1 MHTFLTAGMLLI
13 VVFFTSH
20 LMLGLLRPVEDWK
33 KRRVLQLLILVLPM
47 TSLFV
52 LLGGLQHVLDPHC
65 IQTVPV
71 WDHVLDIG
79 GVILLLSSIVG
90 SVVLGL
96 VRLFLMNRILNRQ
109 ATTRDSCLEMWV
121 TRLAATRGIGPVCVR
136 LVSLSR
142 PLALI
147 SGFRQPTLHLST
159 WMIEHLDQEEL
170 EAVLTHELVH
180 VHRADYLINWI
191 ALMMRDA
198 FFYLPPIRVVYR
210 QMQREKE
217 LACDDLVAQITKRPL
232 ALASALAKVWQN
244 LVETPRA
251 LLAQTLIG
259 KGEGIEGR
267 VERLLS
273 PTLERRDQQQPFLFL
288 QRMTFTLSVLFL
300 VVVMSLMGMM
310 VELFC
315 WPTLPRLL

>member
-1 MHTFLTAGMLLI
+1 MHIFLMTGMLLI

-33 KRRVLQLLILVLPM
+33 KRRVLQLFVLILPM

-52 LLGGLQHVLDPHC
+52 LLGGLQHVLDPRC
-65 IQTVPV
+65 IQRVPV
-71 WDHVLDIG
+71 WDHALDIA
-79 GVILLLSSIVG
+79 GVILLGSCIVG

-96 VRLFLMNRILNRQ
+96 LRLFLMNRTMNRQ
-109 ATTRDSCLEMWV
+109 ATTRDSCLEIWV
-121 TRLAATRGIGPVCVR
+121 TRLAATRGIKHIRVR
-136 LVSLSR
+136 LVPLSR

-147 SGFRQPTLHLST
+147 FGFRQPTLLLST
-159 WMIEHLDQEEL
+159 WMIEHLDQEEV

-180 VHRADYLINWI
+180 VHRADYLINWV

-198 FFYLPPIRVVYR
+198 FFYLPPIRVVY
-210 QMQREKE
+210 QQLQREKE

-244 LVETPRA
+244 LVETRRVV
-251 LLAQTLIG
+251 LGQTLIG
-259 KGEGIEGR
+259 KGESIEGR

-273 PTLERRDQQQPFLFL
+273 PTREQSDQQFLFL
-288 QRMTFTLSVLFL
+288 QRMTGTLSVLFL
-300 VVVMSLMGMM
+300 VTVISLIGMIA
-310 VELFC
+310 LLLC

>member
-1 MHTFLTAGMLLI
+1 MHTLLMAGMLLI
-13 VVFFTSH
+13 VVWFASY
-20 LMLGLLRPVEDWK
+20 LMLGLFRPVEDWK
-33 KRRVLQLLILVLPM
+33 KRRVLQLLVLILPT

-52 LLGGLQHVLDPHC
+52 LLGGLQHILDPRC
-65 IQTVPV
+65 VQRVPV
-71 WDHVLDIG
+71 WDHALDIA

-96 VRLFLMNRILNRQ
+96 VRLFLMNRIMNRE
-109 ATTRDSCLEMWV
+109 ATTRDSCLEMRV
-121 TRLAATRGIGPVCVR
+121 TRLAATRGIKHVCVR
-136 LVSLSR
+136 LVPLSH

-147 SGFRQPTLHLST
+147 YGFRRPTILLST
-159 WMIEHLDQEEL
+159 WMVEHLDQEEV
-170 EAVLTHELVH
+170 EAVLIHELVH
-180 VHRADYLINWI
+180 VHRADYLINWV

-198 FFYLPPIRVVYR
+198 FFYLPPIRAVY
-210 QMQREKE
+210 QQLQREKE

-244 LVETPRA
+244 LVDPPPT

-267 VERLLS
+267 VERLMS

-288 QRMTFTLSVLFL
+288 QRITFTISVLFL

-310 VELFC
+310 ALLLC